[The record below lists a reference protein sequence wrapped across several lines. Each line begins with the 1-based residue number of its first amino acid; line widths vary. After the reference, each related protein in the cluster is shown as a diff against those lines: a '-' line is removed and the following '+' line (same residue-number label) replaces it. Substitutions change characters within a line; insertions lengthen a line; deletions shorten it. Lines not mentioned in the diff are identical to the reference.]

1 MFTVVL
7 IIQIMVTIA
16 LVGVILLQR
25 SEGGALGMGGGG
37 GGGGGAG
44 GLMTGRSAANLL
56 TRTTTILAA
65 TFFATSILLTI
76 IAKTQG
82 DTGIEFGAD
91 GAVTTDGSSGSIS
104 DLLGDELLIPGEETV
119 DEVPPAETEVPTDD
133 GPVIP
138 DAD

>member
-82 DTGIEFGAD
+82 DNGIEFGAD
-91 GAVTTDGSSGSIS
+91 GTATTGGSGGSIS
-104 DLLGDELLIPGEETV
+104 DMLGDDLLIPGDATV
-119 DEVPPAETEVPTDD
+119 DDVPPVENEVPADD
-133 GPVIP
+133 GPVVP